1 MKHVKV
7 LSNTKPASAEY
18 TSFLEFK
25 NIFRGLGLS
34 NEQRGWVAGEIN
46 DLLQK

>member
-7 LSNTKPASAEY
+7 LSNTKPACAEY

-25 NIFRGLGLS
+25 NIFRGLGLTPERQ
-34 NEQRGWVAGEIN
+34 NWLADELN